1 MDRIE
6 LLNQKAS
13 AKHPVEKIQG
23 RKKKNTENKKKIR
36 NGKKA
41 KLFFFLIYKIYILL

>member
-23 RKKKNTENKKKIR
+23 KKKKPQKIRKK
-36 NGKKA
+36 
-41 KLFFFLIYKIYILL
+41 